1 MVGPIH
7 TEEPH
12 ATLYYS
18 KDLQDQNQSIK
29 DFMNQNL
36 FEIQMQQKDEAP
48 DEYQDAS
55 ATPQKSS
62 TEGGGY

>member
-1 MVGPIH
+1 
-7 TEEPH
+7 
-12 ATLYYS
+12 
-18 KDLQDQNQSIK
+18 
-29 DFMNQNL
+29 MNQNL

-62 TEGGGY
+62 TEVGGY